1 MIPALV
7 SATYEA
13 ARQRAAFIDRSSRG
27 RIIVS
32 GRDRATY
39 LQGLLTNDIVA
50 LKSGQGCY
58 AAYLTAQGRMIADLW
73 VYELG
78 DVILL
83 MVAGDVKDALLA
95 RLDALIFSEDVQ
107 LGDVTETQVQIAI
120 VGPRAASIV
129 GSLLKS
135 GASGL
140 DALDEHGSVRSDWQG
155 RQVIVTR
162 ISDLGEPGFDLYVER
177 GDAAKGTDRQILD
190 SLRQHDVAELD
201 DRAAQA
207 IRIEAGVPLF
217 HRDMDEDTIPLEAGI
232 EARAISQTKGC
243 YVGQEVIVRVLHRGH
258 GRVARR
264 LVGLQLSVGP
274 DASEKSVPDAGAT
287 VRADDREIGHVT
299 SATFSPALKRPIA
312 LAYLQRDFVQPGTQV
327 SVEGTLAEVRVL
339 PFV

>member
-190 SLRQHDVAELD
+190 ALRQHDVAALD
-201 DRAAQA
+201 DRAAEA

>member
-107 LGDVTETQVQIAI
+107 LGDVTETQAQIAI
-120 VGPRAASIV
+120 VGPRSASIV

-190 SLRQHDVAELD
+190 ALRQHDVAALD
-201 DRAAQA
+201 DRAAEA

-217 HRDMDEDTIPLEAGI
+217 HRDMDENTIPLEAGI

-327 SVEGTLAEVRVL
+327 SVEGTLAEVRAL

>member
-190 SLRQHDVAELD
+190 ALRQHDVAALD
-201 DRAAQA
+201 DRAAEA

-327 SVEGTLAEVRVL
+327 SVEGTLAEVRAL

>member
-107 LGDVTETQVQIAI
+107 LGDVTETQAQIAI

-190 SLRQHDVAELD
+190 ALRQHDVAALD
-201 DRAAQA
+201 DRAAEA

-327 SVEGTLAEVRVL
+327 SVEGTLAEVRAL